1 MFPLV
6 RLLCGVGSGSLVCSA
21 KKGFEAVSGL
31 GEKEFSDLLA
41 MSAMG
46 LIKRVV
52 THIWN
57 LNACLF
63 DSLFTRLLLLHCT
76 HLFYG

>member
-6 RLLCGVGSGSLVCSA
+6 CLLCGVGSGSYVIISA
-21 KKGFEAVSGL
+21 KEGFEAVSRL

-46 LIKRVV
+46 L
-52 THIWN
+52 
-57 LNACLF
+57 
-63 DSLFTRLLLLHCT
+63 
-76 HLFYG
+76 

>member
-6 RLLCGVGSGSLVCSA
+6 CLLCGVGSGSLVCSA
-21 KKGFEAVSGL
+21 KEGFEAVSRL

-46 LIKRVV
+46 FIKRVV

-63 DSLFTRLLLLHCT
+63 DSLFTWLLLLYCT
-76 HLFYG
+76 HLFYV

>member
-6 RLLCGVGSGSLVCSA
+6 CLLCGVDSGSLVCSA
-21 KKGFEAVSGL
+21 KKGFEAVSML

-46 LIKRVV
+46 FIKRE
-52 THIWN
+52 W
-57 LNACLF
+57 
-63 DSLFTRLLLLHCT
+63 
-76 HLFYG
+76 